1 VREKIIRLLLIEDDE
16 DDFILARDL
25 LDDVRTT
32 RYAIEWADN
41 YDDGLTR
48 LRTLHPD
55 VCLLD
60 FNLDG
65 RTGLDLL
72 HEALARGCDVPII
85 FLTGQA
91 GREFDVEAM
100 RSGAADYL
108 VKGQYTS
115 AHLERTIRY
124 ALERSNT
131 LGTLR
136 ELNEELRLAHT
147 QAMRA
152 SHAKSMFLATMSHEF
167 RTPLNAILGYSELI
181 EEELTSDEEPEFPRL
196 LTDLRKISHAGR
208 HLLSLVN
215 DILDLG
221 KIEAGKFDIIGET
234 FALEPFLAEQM
245 SALRP
250 LAERNRNTLRIE
262 CEGSLGDVHLD
273 PVRLRQA
280 VLNVLSN
287 ACKFTQH
294 GVVTLR
300 ARRFVGLIPGAR
312 ANKQDERESRELV
325 ELTIHDTGIGMTA
338 EQLQRLFISFSQ
350 ADSTI
355 ARRFGGSG
363 LGLSICRRLCRLMG
377 GEVFVESEFGRGSQ
391 FRLVLPV
398 DLRKQI
404 QREAKAANAPRPG
417 AGATVIIAGRNK
429 GARDDIDERVRV
441 WRSSLIVDET
451 VEAALGRTGA
461 QPPAA
466 LVVEL
471 NETSERALL
480 EDTRLDASPYR
491 RAPLLLYTLDE
502 SGQFGRVLGPV
513 QLITRP
519 LEDTRLVEVTERLIG
534 DRGRPLSVG
543 SNADGLT
550 REACDVL
557 ARAGWNATPTRPG
570 REALRG
576 EEAGAA
582 ELYLLDVAQMPEPAL
597 FESPPS
603 RAADSRERAP
613 MPRTLLVVPGQLDDG
628 WSPQLH
634 AAMQTKLRERGLP
647 RKFLLDRIDALL
659 RELLI
664 P

>member
-1 VREKIIRLLLIEDDE
+1 MRGKIIRLLLIEDDE
-16 DDFILARDL
+16 DDYVLVRDL
-25 LDDVRTT
+25 LGDVQTT

-41 YDDGLTR
+41 YDDGLAR
-48 LRTLHPD
+48 LRTLQPD

-72 HEALARGCDVPII
+72 HEANARGCDVPII

-91 GREFDVEAM
+91 SREFDVEAM

-108 VKGQYTS
+108 VKGEYTP

-124 ALERSNT
+124 AIERSNT
-131 LGTLR
+131 LSTLR
-136 ELNEELRLAHT
+136 ELNEGLRLAHT

-181 EEELTSDEEPEFPRL
+181 EEELTSDDEFEIPLL

-208 HLLSLVN
+208 HLLALVN

-234 FALEPFLAEQM
+234 FAIEPFLGEQI

-250 LAERNRNTLRIE
+250 LAERNSNTLQIE
-262 CEGSLGDVHLD
+262 FEGSLGDVHLD

-287 ACKFTQH
+287 ACKFTQN

-300 ARRFVGLIPGAR
+300 ARRFVGVMGG
-312 ANKQDERESRELV
+312 QGEQESEIV

-355 ARRFGGSG
+355 TRRFGGSG

-377 GEVFVESEFGRGSQ
+377 GEVFAESEFGRGSK

-398 DLRKQI
+398 DLRKRAP
-404 QREAKAANAPRPG
+404 QREATAVNAPG
-417 AGATVIIAGRNK
+417 TGATVIIAGRNK

-441 WRSSLIVDET
+441 WRRSLLVDET
-451 VEAALGRTGA
+451 VEAALGRSE
-461 QPPAA
+461 PPAA

-471 NETSERALL
+471 NEESERALL
-480 EDTRLDASPYR
+480 EDTLDDASMLR
-491 RAPLLLYTLDE
+491 RAPLILYTLDE

-513 QLITRP
+513 QLIPRP
-519 LEDTRLVEVTERLIG
+519 LEDARLAATTERLLG
-534 DRGRPLSVG
+534 DGGRPLRVR
-543 SNADGLT
+543 SNADALM

-557 ARAGWNATPTRPG
+557 ARAGWNATPARSG
-570 REALRG
+570 REALSG
-576 EEAGAA
+576 EEAGA
-582 ELYLLDVAQMPEPAL
+582 ELYLLDVAQTPEPML

-603 RAADSRERAP
+603 RAPESQERVP
-613 MPRTLLVVPGQLDDG
+613 TPHTLIVVPGKLDEG
-628 WSPQLH
+628 WRPQLH
-634 AAMQTKLRERGLP
+634 AAMKTKLREHGLP
-647 RKFLLDRIDALL
+647 RKFVLDRIDALL

-664 P
+664 PSPNLLAR